1 MSVYEFFILLHLVLF
16 VYWLGGD
23 IGVFYS
29 SRFVVNPDLSKESR
43 LVAAK
48 IMFNLDLI
56 PRICLSLM
64 LTVGGI
70 LTEFNGLE
78 HPLWQMAAIV
88 LLGPFWLAMVLTIHF
103 KEGSPLAQRLTQFD
117 MWFRWIVIV
126 SVLVSVAY
134 SWSTGRLDPA
144 PWVGAKLV
152 LFALLILCGIMIRR
166 ALRPFAGAFRNM
178 AVQGASDADNAAMI
192 ASLARVRPWVLV
204 IWAGL
209 LVQAYLG
216 VVQPFGPPPEELSSL
231 LGGLF
236 G

>member
-1 MSVYEFFILLHLVLF
+1 MTTHEFFILLHLVLF

-29 SRFVVNPDLSKESR
+29 SKFVVNPNLSKESR

-56 PRICLSLM
+56 PRVCLSLM

-78 HPLWQMAAIV
+78 HPPWQMAAII

-103 KEGSPLAQRLTQFD
+103 KEGSPIAHTLTRFD
-117 MWFRWIVIV
+117 MYFRWVVIV
-126 SVLVSVAY
+126 SVVVSVAY

-144 PWVGAKLV
+144 PWVGLKLL
-152 LFALLILCGIMIRR
+152 LFAALILCGVMIRR
-166 ALRPFAGAFRNM
+166 ALKPFAGAFRNM
-178 AVQGASDADNAAMI
+178 AVQDASSADNQAMN
-192 ASLARVRPWVLV
+192 ASLARVRPWVIA
-204 IWAGL
+204 IWVGL
-209 LVQAYLG
+209 LIQAYLG
-216 VVQPFGPPPEELSSL
+216 VVQPLAPVV
-231 LGGLF
+231 GG
-236 G
+236 

>member
-1 MSVYEFFILLHLVLF
+1 MTTEEFFILVHLVLF

-23 IGVFYS
+23 VGVFYS
-29 SRFVVNPDLSKESR
+29 SKFVVNPNLSKESR

-70 LTEFNGLE
+70 LTEFTGLE
-78 HPLWQMAAIV
+78 HPWWQMAAII
-88 LLGPFWLAMVLTIHF
+88 LLGPFWLTMVLTIHF
-103 KEGSPLAQRLTQFD
+103 KEGTALAKKLTQFD
-117 MWFRWIVIV
+117 MWFRWLVIV

-152 LFALLILCGIMIRR
+152 IFAGLIVCGVMIRR
-166 ALRPFAGAFRNM
+166 ALRPFATAFRNM
-178 AVQGASDADNAAMI
+178 AVQGASDADNAAMT
-192 ASLARVRPWVLV
+192 ASIARVRPWVLV

-209 LVQAYLG
+209 IVEAYLG
-216 VVQPFGPPPEELSSL
+216 VVQPFGPSPELST
-231 LGGLF
+231 LF
-236 G
+236 GSWWG